1 MLVSG
6 EMAEQLSL
14 LFALPEDLNGSQQ
27 PSPGAHNFLELQLK
41 DLCGNVHI
49 GSI

>member
-14 LFALPEDLNGSQQ
+14 LSALPEDLNGSLQ
-27 PSPGAHNFLELQLK
+27 PGP
-41 DLCGNVHI
+41 
-49 GSI
+49 